1 MSFFDIILLIILF
14 GFLLFGFWFSL
25 LHTAGGVIGT
35 ILGVWVAS
43 KYYLLITAP
52 IISLLPNSAGL
63 INILIFFIIMIVAS
77 RVIGLIFYLFG
88 RLFHFPPEA
97 PFLNFILRLGGMLLG
112 VVEGALILGVTL
124 YFAKNIETTGVMV
137 KYIAT
142 SEIAGRLINFADL
155 LTKFLI

>member
-1 MSFFDIILLIILF
+1 MNFFDIILLIILF

-25 LHTAGGVIGT
+25 LHTAGGVVGT
-35 ILGVWVAS
+35 ILGVWLAS

-63 INILIFFIIMIVAS
+63 VNILVFFIIMIVAS
-77 RVIGLIFYLFG
+77 RLSGLVFYLFG

-124 YFAKNIETTGVMV
+124 YFAKNIETTSVLV

-142 SEIAGRLINFADL
+142 SEIAGRLMNFAST
-155 LTKFLI
+155 LTSFI